1 MTRPALAALLAL
13 LFVGGAAPP
22 PHTYPVEATH
32 TLGNVCGPQWVC
44 AGSGAVRPV
53 AATEPAGPP
62 PLRVAAPSGARP
74 GRAAG
79 LRAPERCTPPAPDSG
94 AQPAAY
100 GTGRTPPAAG
110 TAPTPTDPRAE
121 RTPRAADTA
130 PTSADAGF
138 QRTPPAAG
146 TSSTPAD
153 AGFQRTRLAAGTTPT
168 PAASAAERLQ
178 LSEVHRLATGAGQ
191 VVAVIDT
198 GVAPHPRLGSRLR
211 GGGDYLTGGDGRSD
225 CDGHGTA
232 VAGII
237 AASEGG
243 RDDGGVEG
251 IAPDARVL
259 AIRQSS
265 PSFQVPDGDGTF
277 RPAGDVHTL
286 AEAIV
291 LAVRSGATVINISEA
306 VCLPTDQAGVQG
318 ASIQAALRLAARSD
332 VVVVAAAGNAGV
344 GSCAPAGQ
352 EPADQVALPGWYGDD
367 ILAVGAVGP
376 DDAPAEFTVPGP
388 WVDVA
393 APGTGLRSLAV
404 GGGTTGA
411 GVDGT
416 SFAAPWVSG
425 LAALLRERFPKLSAA
440 QIADRILATARRPSG
455 ERSTLLGRGVID
467 PVAALTAVPD
477 VVSPDPL
484 PREAPVALPG
494 TAPRPTTSSDDLP
507 VEPAAGALLA
517 ALAAAA
523 WLLRRR
529 PARRP

>member
-1 MTRPALAALLAL
+1 MQLAA
-13 LFVGGAAPP
+13 
-22 PHTYPVEATH
+22 
-32 TLGNVCGPQWVC
+32 
-44 AGSGAVRPV
+44 
-53 AATEPAGPP
+53 
-62 PLRVAAPSGARP
+62 
-74 GRAAG
+74 
-79 LRAPERCTPPAPDSG
+79 
-94 AQPAAY
+94 
-100 GTGRTPPAAG
+100 
-110 TAPTPTDPRAE
+110 
-121 RTPRAADTA
+121 
-130 PTSADAGF
+130 
-138 QRTPPAAG
+138 
-146 TSSTPAD
+146 
-153 AGFQRTRLAAGTTPT
+153 
-168 PAASAAERLQ
+168 
-178 LSEVHRLATGAGQ
+178 VHRLATGAGQ

-198 GVAPHPRLGSRLR
+198 GVAAHPRLGSRLR
-211 GGGDYLTGGDGRSD
+211 GGGDFLTGSDGRVD

-237 AASEGG
+237 AASVGG
-243 RDDGGVEG
+243 RDGGGVDG
-251 IAPDARVL
+251 IAPDATIL

-265 PSFQVPDGDGTF
+265 PSFQVPDGDGGL

-306 VCLPTDQAGVQG
+306 VCLPAEQAGVQG

-344 GSCAPAGQ
+344 GSCASAGQ
-352 EPADQVALPGWYGDD
+352 EPPDQVALPAWYGDD

-404 GGGTTGA
+404 GGGTTGT

-425 LAALLRERFPKLSAA
+425 LAALLRERFPKLTTA
-440 QIADRILATARRPSG
+440 QVVDRILATARRPSG
-455 ERSTLLGRGVID
+455 GQSALLGRGVID

-477 VVSPDPL
+477 VLSPDP
-484 PREAPVALPG
+484 PAHEVRVALPG
-494 TAPRPTTSSDDLP
+494 TAPHPTTSSDDIP
-507 VEPAAGALLA
+507 IGQAAGALIA
-517 ALAAAA
+517 AVSTAA